1 MSDRPSVFLD
11 SPDALSAVMRQ
22 LGLSANV
29 YVSGEFC
36 GTWAMDTS
44 GSRKMP
50 FHLVSRGQAWL
61 HFKEWEPV
69 EMKEGNLVLFP
80 HDDKH
85 IVANSEQR
93 PEECSVNGPL
103 VEPDGNGT
111 HMICGFFEF
120 TNTSAWPL
128 LDSLPDLLVLEMDAL
143 GPTSYIR
150 QIIDLLIK
158 ELNQDEPGMY
168 AVVEHLAHLL
178 FIQIIRHQIQSGTLQ
193 SGLLVALFDPKI
205 SKALSSIHNQ
215 PENAWTL
222 ESLAATC
229 ALSRSAF
236 AQKFQ
241 EVVGM
246 SAMKYLTHWRMQQA
260 SQLLQS
266 TQMSIAEIAES
277 CGYESEPAFRKAFRN
292 TTGNTPGNVRRF
304 L

>member
-11 SPDALSAVMRQ
+11 NPDALSAVMRQ

-69 EMKEGNLVLFP
+69 RMKEGNLVLFP

-85 IVANSEQR
+85 IVASSEER
-93 PEECSVNGPL
+93 PEEGSVNGPL
-103 VEPDGNGT
+103 TASDGSGT

-120 TNTSAWPL
+120 TNKSAWPL

-143 GPTSYIR
+143 GSTTYIR

-168 AVVEHLAHLL
+168 AVIEHLAHLL
-178 FIQIIRHQIQSGTLQ
+178 FIQIVRHQIQSGTLQ

-205 SKALSSIHNQ
+205 SRALSSIHNHPDQ
-215 PENAWTL
+215 AWTL

-266 TQMSIAEIAES
+266 TQMSVAEIAER

-292 TTGNTPGNVRRF
+292 TTGSTPGDVRRF